1 VPLAEMSIPPARVE
15 PPVDEPFA
23 PEPVPAFGSFDDIG
37 FDPGIENRSDGG
49 DESAIEIAFDIDDDT
64 PFEREPL
71 PTFDPEPLSESPS
84 EPAAG
89 DDFTVE
95 SIAPSALESGT
106 LPISAPAT
114 EGPADAEDDFDFDL
128 LDDAEVDIRS
138 EELPLP
144 TMTLARLA
152 LDQADLELAEKTLRG
167 VLERDPSN
175 AEASR
180 LLAGLSG
187 GAGFDVATIQTDEKT
202 VDARARALQRW
213 LEAVRLASERLK
225 P

>member
-1 VPLAEMSIPPARVE
+1 
-15 PPVDEPFA
+15 
-23 PEPVPAFGSFDDIG
+23 
-37 FDPGIENRSDGG
+37 
-49 DESAIEIAFDIDDDT
+49 
-64 PFEREPL
+64 
-71 PTFDPEPLSESPS
+71 
-84 EPAAG
+84 
-89 DDFTVE
+89 
-95 SIAPSALESGT
+95 
-106 LPISAPAT
+106 
-114 EGPADAEDDFDFDL
+114 
-128 LDDAEVDIRS
+128 
-138 EELPLP
+138 
-144 TMTLARLA
+144 MTLARLA